1 MPRPHRCDEGAAEVR
16 RTPAGGSTAELPL
29 LVGHS
34 SLSGP
39 PGQRLVSVIQY
50 TIAELFELS

>member
-16 RTPAGGSTAELPL
+16 RTSAGGSTAALPL

-34 SLSGP
+34 SLSGLE
-39 PGQRLVSVIQY
+39 GQRLVSVIQ
-50 TIAELFELS
+50 